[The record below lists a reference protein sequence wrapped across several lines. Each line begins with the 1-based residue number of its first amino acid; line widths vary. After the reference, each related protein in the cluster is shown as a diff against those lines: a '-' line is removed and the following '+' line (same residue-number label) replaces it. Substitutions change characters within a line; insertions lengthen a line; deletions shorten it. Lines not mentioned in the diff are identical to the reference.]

1 MCKRKG
7 IINENSYLSKYNK
20 KKSLTLYGNICKINL
35 QIMEIEVGR
44 CHMIIDKETIV
55 KNGCS

>member
-1 MCKRKG
+1 MRIRIYQD
-7 IINENSYLSKYNK
+7 II

-35 QIMEIEVGR
+35 QIVEIEVGR